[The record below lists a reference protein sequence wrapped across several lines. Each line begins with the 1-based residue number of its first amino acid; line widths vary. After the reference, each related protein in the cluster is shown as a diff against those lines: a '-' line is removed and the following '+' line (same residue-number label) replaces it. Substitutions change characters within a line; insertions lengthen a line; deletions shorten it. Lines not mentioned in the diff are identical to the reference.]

1 VKSKFRR
8 GGVTCQVAPAQI
20 SANLIT
26 AYLPGVICPRLCRLH
41 RGKALEGV
49 EESAYPISSNGWYS
63 AALPPAPRE
72 GSRLLGPASQ
82 NPSSGY
88 AALRWRNLSGC
99 AGANPDQARHGLAAR
114 AHPPAAL
121 PSAPREGS
129 QPSRGPTYYKTSGGY
144 AATRA
149 PTAYA
154 SNHPNIFTQIVGQ
167 DVSAFT
173 ESHRLTY
180 SISRSKISASSL

>member
-1 VKSKFRR
+1 MKSKFRR

-99 AGANPDQARHGLAAR
+99 AGAKSRPTSSQLMCQGSSPRGFAACTAGR
-114 AHPPAAL
+114 L
-121 PSAPREGS
+121 S
-129 QPSRGPTYYKTSGGY
+129 PSRGPTFYKTPSGY
-144 AATRA
+144 AAARA

-173 ESHRLTY
+173 NH
-180 SISRSKISASSL
+180 IV